1 MLERKTLHLQGK
13 VNTKE
18 KEALEK
24 RASDLAE
31 ALEEKKRTA
40 ATLKT
45 QLKKLQVRVCFS
57 AVILISQSSPQL
69 WRTAVFSRHTGPIH
83 R

>member
-24 RASDLAE
+24 RAFDLAE
-31 ALEEKKRTA
+31 ALEEKKKTA
-40 ATLKT
+40 ATLNT
-45 QLKKLQVRVCFS
+45 QLKKLQVRVCVC
-57 AVILISQSSPQL
+57 AVILITQSSERP
-69 WRTAVFSRHTGPIH
+69 
-83 R
+83 